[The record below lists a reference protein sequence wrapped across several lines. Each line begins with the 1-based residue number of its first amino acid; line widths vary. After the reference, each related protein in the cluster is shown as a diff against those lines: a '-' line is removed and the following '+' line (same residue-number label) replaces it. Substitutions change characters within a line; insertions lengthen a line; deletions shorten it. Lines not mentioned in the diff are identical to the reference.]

1 MSHQI
6 IDINCPGCGARVTIG
21 QNECN
26 YCFGPIVIS
35 TFRSVNTMSMPEVN
49 KFANEYRKGLAENP
63 DNKELN
69 TSIAFCFLKLKLY
82 DKALSSF
89 EKAIVDNFDNS
100 EVYFYAAICLLQG
113 NKAFL
118 LPRPVIDKIE
128 EYINAALTIEPK
140 GIYYYFWS
148 YIKFDYYNRKFF
160 NTTPTYKEVLDMA
173 ITNGLSDFDK
183 DQLFDVLNVA
193 KPDCL

>member
-6 IDINCPGCGARVTIG
+6 IEMNCPGCGARVTTG
-21 QNECN
+21 QNECK
-26 YCFGPIVIS
+26 YCFGPIIIS
-35 TFRSVNTMSMPEVN
+35 TFTSVHSMPMPQVN
-49 KFANEYRKGLAENP
+49 KFANEYKKGLNENP

-100 EVYFYAAICLLQG
+100 EVYFYAAISLLQG

-118 LPRPVIDKIE
+118 TPRPTIDKIE
-128 EYINAALTIEPK
+128 EYINAALMIEPK

-160 NTTPTYKEVLDMA
+160 NTKPTFKEALELA
-173 ITNGLSDFDK
+173 ESNGVSGHDK
-183 DQLFDVLNVA
+183 EQLFSILNV
-193 KPDCL
+193 PRPETL

>member
-1 MSHQI
+1 MSHKVI
-6 IDINCPGCGARVTIG
+6 EMKCPGCGARVTTG
-21 QNECN
+21 QNECE

-35 TFRSVNTMSMPEVN
+35 TFTSVYAMPMPEVN
-49 KFANEYRKGLAENP
+49 KFANEYKKELAENP

-89 EKAIVDNFDNS
+89 EKAIIDNFDNS

-118 LPRPVIDKIE
+118 TPRPAIDKIE
-128 EYINAALTIEPK
+128 EYINAALMIEPK

-148 YIKFDYYNRKFF
+148 YIKLDYYNRKFF
-160 NTTPTYKEVLDMA
+160 NTKPTFKEALEMA
-173 ITNGLSDFDK
+173 TSNGVSDHDK
-183 DQLFDVLNVA
+183 EQLFSILNV
-193 KPDCL
+193 PRPEQL